1 MSIDVVVGVITTPD
15 RDLAESIVD
24 RLVGE
29 RLIACGNISASV
41 TSIYRWQGAVERAD
55 EVLIIMK
62 TTEALTTR
70 VTERVRELHS
80 YEVPEV
86 LFFPVTDGNA
96 AYVQWVRDSVM
107 SAQDI
112 EDDRK
117 AGTAGER

>member
-1 MSIDVVVGVITTPD
+1 MNADVVIGITTTPD

-29 RLIACGNISASV
+29 RLIACGNISARV
-41 TSIYRWQGAVERAD
+41 TSIYRWQGEIERTD
-55 EVLIIMK
+55 EVLVIMK
-62 TTEALTTR
+62 TTEPLAAR

-86 LFFPVTDGNA
+86 LFFPVTNGNA
-96 AYVQWVRDSVM
+96 AYVLWVRDSVK
-107 SAQDI
+107 SAQEI

-117 AGTAGER
+117 AGIASER

>member
-1 MSIDVVVGVITTPD
+1 MSTQVVVGLITTPD
-15 RDLAESIVD
+15 RELAESIVD

-41 TSIYRWQGAVERAD
+41 TSIYRWQGEIERAD
-55 EVLIIMK
+55 EVLVIMK
-62 TTEALTTR
+62 TTEALATR

-86 LFFPVTDGNA
+86 LFFPVTNGNA
-96 AYVQWVRDSVM
+96 AYVLWVRDSVK
-107 SAQDI
+107 SAQEI

-117 AGTAGER
+117 AGIASER